1 MVWTCL
7 YLVYTCSVN
16 SIWDKIK
23 EIIIRNDKWKK
34 TFYLKNKSFYLGTE
48 HDVIIL
54 KDWRRNAKRKEYHV
68 LTVWNIKGFH
78 VTAVSRRCM
87 NNTYRIQKIF
97 ASVLFLFCYLRCQRA
112 ILRLGKFRR
121 HVSFCTQ
128 LCKGLIKAKLFAIV
142 KEQTYTGWKLLWIQY
157 IFHSFAYWLMYL
169 ILIVWRY
176 LIT

>member
-23 EIIIRNDKWKK
+23 EVIIRNDKWKK

-97 ASVLFLFCYLRCQRA
+97 ASVLFF
-112 ILRLGKFRR
+112 ILLPSLSAGDFKIGQIPTTRIFL
-121 HVSFCTQ
+121 
-128 LCKGLIKAKLFAIV
+128 
-142 KEQTYTGWKLLWIQY
+142 YTV
-157 IFHSFAYWLMYL
+157 M
-169 ILIVWRY
+169 
-176 LIT
+176 